1 MRELIQA
8 EVALGPPMDKTAQ
21 AIFSSLKQELEGYL
35 GNMLLRMKHGNK
47 YTDLPQLWKTTRT
60 GTDTELLLQ
69 SNIYL
74 FKPLLHLLKE
84 HLARLIDD

>member
-47 YTDLPQLWKTTRT
+47 YTDLR
-60 GTDTELLLQ
+60 
-69 SNIYL
+69 
-74 FKPLLHLLKE
+74 
-84 HLARLIDD
+84 